1 MQITL
6 YQLIQFILI
15 LTFSLILSIQDIK
28 RMTVGLYIEWAAIL
42 SGLICHLIFIRQ
54 DMWIFI
60 LSSLLAGAFYYCVRK
75 ITRDKLGMADV
86 WFGFFQGLFLLPKLL
101 PLCFGLE
108 CLAVLCLVNKK
119 IGKKAF
125 PFIPY
130 MSFGLI
136 SAFIIQLFIE

>member
-1 MQITL
+1 MQISL
-6 YQLIQFILI
+6 YLIVQFAIIL
-15 LTFSLILSIQDIK
+15 LFSLILAIQDIK
-28 RMTVGLYIEWAAIL
+28 RMTVGLYIELTAIFSAL
-42 SGLICHLIFIRQ
+42 VCQLIFARQ
-54 DMWIFI
+54 SMWIFI
-60 LSSLLAGAFYYCVRK
+60 LSSILAGAFYFLVRI
-75 ITRDKLGMADV
+75 ITKGKLGIADV
-86 WFGFFQGLFLLPKLL
+86 WFGFFQGLFLLPKFL

-136 SAFIIQLFIE
+136 SAFIIQFFIS

>member
-1 MQITL
+1 
-6 YQLIQFILI
+6 
-15 LTFSLILSIQDIK
+15 
-28 RMTVGLYIEWAAIL
+28 MTVGLYIEWAAIF
-42 SGLICHLIFIRQ
+42 SALICQLIFARESI
-54 DMWIFI
+54 WIFI